1 MENLK
6 KGFCT
11 PRSLLGS
18 YESSRH
24 HTYIF
29 FWIFLFKKIKYKYFM
44 KKKIFALLMM
54 LIMLVGC
61 GGKNESETTITKNKV
76 VVRISQ
82 DPDFLDPHQYVA
94 AATGEILFN
103 IFEGLLK
110 MDSTGEIHPAIA
122 ESYTISED
130 ALTYTFKIKKG
141 ILFQNGVEVTPELVK
156 ASYDRFLL
164 KDFPTNLSTTE
175 FKKNI
180 EYVKVNE
187 DEVIFKFKKVSGEGI
202 AAFLDGIVYE
212 EGEKIYG
219 TGPYYLES
227 YVPGE
232 KVTLKR
238 FKDYRENEKIG
249 NVEEVDF
256 RIIKDEQ
263 GAIIAFQMGEVDVIP
278 RLLVGYID
286 MIGENGKIEKGEQNM
301 VQLLALNNAVKP
313 LNNLK
318 VRQAIHYAIDK
329 QEIIDGASLKEG
341 SISGGPISPSV
352 KSIYNEE
359 TENLYKTDIEKAK
372 ALLKEAGYPN
382 GLKIKLRAPA
392 NYQLHVDTAQIIKE
406 QLIKAGIEV
415 EIEEIE
421 WGTWLS
427 DVYKNRN
434 YQMTVIGF
442 EGKPSPYATVDR
454 YITKDPRNMVNFS
467 NKDYDKV
474 LEKIPYEIDQEEQ
487 GKLYKEA
494 QYILTENV
502 GSVFLQAPNYIVA
515 LNKNIEGF
523 KIYPIYVIDIGSL
536 SIKK

>member
-1 MENLK
+1 
-6 KGFCT
+6 
-11 PRSLLGS
+11 
-18 YESSRH
+18 
-24 HTYIF
+24 
-29 FWIFLFKKIKYKYFM
+29 M

-61 GGKNESETTITKNKV
+61 GGKSEKETTTTNKV
-76 VVRISQ
+76 VVRVSQ

-110 MDSTGEIHPAIA
+110 MDSNGNIYPAIA
-122 ESYTISED
+122 ESYTVSED

-180 EYVKVNE
+180 DYVKVNGE
-187 DEVIFKFKKVSGEGI
+187 EVIFKFKKVSGEGI

-212 EGEKIYG
+212 DGEKIYG
-219 TGPYYLES
+219 TGPYYLDS
-227 YVPGE
+227 YMPGE

-238 FKDYRENEKIG
+238 FKDYWANEKIG

-263 GAIIAFQMGEVDVIP
+263 GAIIAFQVGEVDIIP

-301 VQLLALNNAVKP
+301 VQLLALNNAVEP
-313 LNNLK
+313 LDNLK
-318 VRQAIHYAIDK
+318 VRQAIQYAVDK
-329 QEIIDGASLKEG
+329 KEIIEGATLGEG
-341 SISGGPISPSV
+341 SVSGGAISPSV
-352 KSIYNEE
+352 KSIYNGE

-467 NKDYDKV
+467 NKDYDEV